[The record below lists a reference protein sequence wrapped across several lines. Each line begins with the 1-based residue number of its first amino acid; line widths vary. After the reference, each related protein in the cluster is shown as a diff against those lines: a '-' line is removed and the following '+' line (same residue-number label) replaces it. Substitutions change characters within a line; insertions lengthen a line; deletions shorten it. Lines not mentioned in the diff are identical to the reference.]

1 MIILSP
7 FNALLPAP
15 GYAATEVFTGNCKA
29 TLKAEDGM
37 MQLGRMIANG
47 DYVKDEPPGMY
58 IYEVEADGQK
68 QTGIWAQV
76 ATNGIKIHEQ
86 VLPEKILRINTF
98 RNRTGLEAKPALL
111 TYKPEAG
118 VKKLI
123 ATITTAMPY
132 KVYHDGRKMHR
143 VWRVYDKKLVSEL
156 IAAFANIDSV
166 YMADGH
172 HRLAAN
178 PFETLS
184 ALLMDTDEISVKPY
198 HRLIKTNKDLDKY
211 FQVLKAGEPVLPK
224 RKGYFGLLKDEH
236 WYHLVPRKSK
246 DYDTETLA
254 AIFDYIEYTPELKN
268 EPGKLL
274 FTLAPLHIAEV
285 LKAADAGV
293 ILPPKSTWIEPK
305 IPYGLL
311 MNRHAV
317 KYDT

>member
-15 GYAATEVFTGNCKA
+15 AYAASEVFTGNCK
-29 TLKAEDGM
+29 TVLKGEDGM
-37 MQLGRMIANG
+37 AQLGEMISNG
-47 DYVKDEPPGMY
+47 AYIKDDSPFIY
-58 IYEVEADGQK
+58 IYQVEADGQV

-76 ATNGIKIHEQ
+76 APAGIKIHEQ
-86 VLPEKILRINTF
+86 VLPEKVRRINTF
-98 RNRTGLEAKPALL
+98 RSRTGLEAKPVLL
-111 TYKPEAG
+111 IYKPEAD

-123 ATITTAMPY
+123 ASITTILPNDIY
-132 KVYHDGRKMHR
+132 YDGQKIHR
-143 VWRVYDKKLVSEL
+143 IWRINDEKLVSAL
-156 IAAFANIDSV
+156 ITAFAKIDSV

-184 ALLMDTDEISVKPY
+184 ALLMDTDDIRVKPY
-198 HRLIKTNKDLDKY
+198 HRLIKTNKDLEKY
-211 FQVLKAGEPVLPK
+211 FQVLNAGEPVLPK
-224 RKGYFGLLKDEH
+224 RKGYFGLLKDEQ
-236 WYHLVPRKSK
+236 WYHLVARRSK

-254 AIFDYIEYTPELKN
+254 AIFDYIEYTPELKG

-274 FTLAPLHIAEV
+274 FTLAPLHISEV
-285 LKAADAGV
+285 LKAADAGI

-311 MNRHAV
+311 MSRH
-317 KYDT
+317 DLLI